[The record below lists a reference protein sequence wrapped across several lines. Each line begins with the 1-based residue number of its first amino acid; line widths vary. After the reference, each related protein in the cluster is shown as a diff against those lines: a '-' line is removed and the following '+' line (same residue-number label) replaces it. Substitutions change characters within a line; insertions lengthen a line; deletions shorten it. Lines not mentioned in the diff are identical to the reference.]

1 MRLRRCLLLSV
12 CSPFLL
18 LSLAA
23 ARPSSAVAGAAP
35 TRAPLPLGAP
45 LEDKNFDLLA
55 ALERSPAVR
64 SALLADPALGVITR
78 ERGYYLKLALKSCK
92 QDIPCTIKAF
102 LWTDEEIGAVSH
114 ALRDLYR
121 GNRALRAV
129 VDNNLRTSG
138 AYLLFAG
145 PGGEGL
151 LVNAWESCAH
161 GLNNIHTVYGD
172 GAAPRYPQ
180 IDSISL
186 DIQSDDSKQHVA
198 TFANQVAAQTPALF
212 FEPSLK
218 AALDLL
224 LLNHRDEA
232 ARFEPMEQGENK
244 AALAAIPAIQW
255 SKYSYSVIVVPGAG
269 PEDPNVAL
277 SAAGRQRTALAAQR
291 YHAGKAP
298 LILVS
303 GGYVHPAQTRFSE
316 AIEMKRAL
324 LEDYHVPES
333 AILVDPHA
341 RHTTTNL
348 RNAAREI
355 YRYDIPMTKP
365 VLVVSDQGQIRS
377 IASESF
383 ADRCLKELGYL
394 PYRLV
399 NQLSET
405 DLVILPRIE
414 SLQVD
419 PMDPLDP

>member
-1 MRLRRCLLLSV
+1 MAASAGVASPARATQAEAVPAKVPLALR
-12 CSPFLL
+12 SP
-18 LSLAA
+18 
-23 ARPSSAVAGAAP
+23 V
-35 TRAPLPLGAP
+35 
-45 LEDKNFDLLA
+45 EDKNFFVFA
-55 ALERSPAVR
+55 ALEQSPAVR
-64 SALLADPALGVITR
+64 SALLADPELGAITR
-78 ERGYYLKLALKSCK
+78 ERDYYLKLALKSCK
-92 QDIPCTIKAF
+92 QDIPCTIKAL
-102 LWTDEEIGAVSH
+102 LWTDEEIGAVSRS
-114 ALRDLYR
+114 LRDLYR
-121 GNRALRAV
+121 GNEALRAM
-129 VDNNLRTSG
+129 VDKNLRESG

-145 PGGEGL
+145 LGGEDL

-161 GLNNIHTVYGD
+161 GLNNILSVYGA
-172 GAAPRYPQ
+172 GVAPRYPL
-180 IDSISL
+180 IDSISV
-186 DIQSDDSKQHVA
+186 DIQSDDIKQQVA
-198 TFANQVAAQTPALF
+198 TLADQVAAQTPALF

-218 AALDLL
+218 AALELL
-224 LLNHRDEA
+224 RLNHRDEA
-232 ARFEPMEQGENK
+232 GRFEPMEQGENK
-244 AALAAIPAIQW
+244 AALEAIPAIQW

-277 SAAGRQRTALAAQR
+277 SAAGRQRTALAAER

-324 LEDYHVPES
+324 VEDYHVPES

-355 YRYDIPMTKP
+355 YRYGIPMNKP
-365 VLVVSDQGQIRS
+365 VLVISDKGQIHS
-377 IASESF
+377 IASEAF
-383 ADRCLKELGYL
+383 ADRNLKELGYL
-394 PYRLV
+394 PYQLI

-414 SLQVD
+414 SLQMD